1 MGVKMRSRSSLIY
14 STALTGQPLY
24 GEASMK
30 TIIYVLA
37 PLFFIFSSP
46 AYAYIGPGLG
56 AGALATV
63 LGVLLAILMLIVG
76 IVWYPIKRLI
86 RSLKSKE

>member
-1 MGVKMRSRSSLIY
+1 MDKKSLH
-14 STALTGQPLY
+14 
-24 GEASMK
+24 
-30 TIIYVLA
+30 VL
-37 PLFFIFSSP
+37 LVFFCIFSSP

-56 AGALATV
+56 AGALATI

-76 IVWYPIKRLI
+76 IVWYPLKRLI

>member
-1 MGVKMRSRSSLIY
+1 MVKLMKKIIHVFLLFCLF
-14 STALTGQPLY
+14 ST
-24 GEASMK
+24 
-30 TIIYVLA
+30 
-37 PLFFIFSSP
+37 P

-63 LGVLLAILMLIVG
+63 LGVLLAILMLVVG
-76 IVWYPIKRLI
+76 IVWYPLKRLI

>member
-1 MGVKMRSRSSLIY
+1 
-14 STALTGQPLY
+14 
-24 GEASMK
+24 MK
-30 TIIYVLA
+30 TILYVFA
-37 PLFFIFSSP
+37 SLFCIFSSP

-76 IVWYPIKRLI
+76 ILWYPLKRLI

>member
-1 MGVKMRSRSSLIY
+1 MKKNLYLFLTVLCVF
-14 STALTGQPLY
+14 ST
-24 GEASMK
+24 
-30 TIIYVLA
+30 
-37 PLFFIFSSP
+37 P

-56 AGALATV
+56 AGALATI

-76 IVWYPIKRLI
+76 IVWYPLKRLI